1 MVTALLRGLFD
12 PLGESGGGGRRC
24 SGGGGAERLLADR
37 VDLQGGVQK
46 ARPRILPK
54 VKVTVIEVG
63 KFSYFRRKQR
73 GKGGGST
80 DQGISQEPKIINDI
94 QKENPA

>member
-1 MVTALLRGLFD
+1 MFD
-12 PLGESGGGGRRC
+12 PLRVSGGGGRC
-24 SGGGGAERLLADR
+24 SGEAERLPADR
-37 VDLQGGVQK
+37 VDLQGDVQK

-63 KFSYFRRKQR
+63 KFSYFRWKQR

-80 DQGISQEPKIINDI
+80 DQGIS
-94 QKENPA
+94 